1 MRIHFAGG
9 GQCAEYIA
17 KRLIREGHDLV
28 LVEYDEQRCRD
39 LREVL
44 DAQVVQGD
52 VTQIAIW
59 REIGLANADMFV
71 ACTHSD
77 SANISAALIAHDLAP
92 NALMTVRLRSPEFRD
107 WQRIFANLQVR
118 VDRIVHP
125 ESDIVARIQRVL
137 TIPGVA
143 DVRDFIDGRAKV
155 FSMNTRRDSWFAGQS
170 LRQFGEVPG
179 GDDSRVC
186 LILRGGQAIVPG
198 GDDVLQAG
206 DHIYVATLAERL
218 DSTLAFFGI
227 ARRER
232 VRQVFIV
239 GGGEIGLE
247 LARALE
253 ADKVAVKL
261 FDHDARRCEYLAG
274 ELSETLVINVDGT
287 EQEVLLR
294 ENVEGADA
302 FIALTGNDDANLIA
316 CLLARRLGV
325 EKVVPLL
332 NRINYLPLAQ
342 RLGIN
347 TTVSPRVKAADALLE
362 FIRKGGVH
370 SVRTLGDE
378 QAEAI
383 ELEVPAGSRYI
394 GIPLDEIEFPQGT
407 RVAVIARPDGE
418 VLVPHGSDQIQ
429 AGDRVVVF
437 AQEAAVRQLEIDVL
451 DNSERKGWLG

>member
-28 LVEYDEQRCRD
+28 LVEQDEQRCRE

-44 DAQVVQGD
+44 DAQVLHGD
-52 VTQIAIW
+52 VMQMGVW
-59 REIGLANADMFV
+59 RDAGLGATDLFV

-77 SANISAALIAHDLAP
+77 ASNITAALIAYDMAP
-92 NALMTVRLRSPEFRD
+92 QAFKSVRLRSPEFRE
-107 WQRIFANLQVR
+107 WQRMFDQLKVR

-155 FSMNTRRDSWFAGQS
+155 FSMNVRHDSWLAGQS
-170 LRQFGEVPG
+170 LDDLDKIPG
-179 GDDSRVC
+179 SADARVC
-186 LILRGGQAIVPG
+186 LILRAGQAIVPHG
-198 GDDVLQAG
+198 GEVIRTD
-206 DHIYVATLAERL
+206 DHIYVATTAELL
-218 DSTLAFFGI
+218 DATLEFFGVG
-227 ARRER
+227 RREQ
-232 VRQVFIV
+232 VRQVFII

-253 ADKVAVKL
+253 QNKVAVKL
-261 FDHDARRCEYLAG
+261 FERDPVRCDYLAG
-274 ELSETLVINVDGT
+274 ELRYSLVVNLDGT
-287 EQEVLLR
+287 EQELLLR

-302 FIALTGNDDANLIA
+302 FISLTGDDDANLIA

-325 EKVVPLL
+325 DKVVPLL

-362 FIRKGGVH
+362 FIRKGGVQ
-370 SVRTLGDE
+370 SVRTLGGE

-394 GIPLDEIEFPQGT
+394 GIPLGEIDIPEGSLI
-407 RVAVIARPDGE
+407 AVIARPDGRVQVAHE
-418 VLVPHGSDQIQ
+418 SDRIE
-429 AGDRVVVF
+429 AGDRVVLF
-437 AQEAAVRQLEIDVL
+437 AQEAAVRRLETELL
-451 DNSERKGWLG
+451 DSSGRRGWLG